1 MKKTSI
7 QDIATALGISKS
19 TVSLVL
25 NGRGDEKRIKKET
38 QEKIIEYARSVN
50 YSPNALARGLSRGK
64 SETIGL
70 IVPDIADHFYARIA
84 HQIEVKANSYGYQVV
99 YSSSLEQPD
108 LESKLIDT
116 MWSRQVEGLII
127 ASTQHNQRDIRQL
140 QNSNFPFVLIDRH
153 YPEIDTN
160 YVIVENARGVHSA
173 VNHLFKMG
181 KKHIAFV
188 TLKSDLE
195 AMLQRL
201 KGYQKGLTDLQLP
214 KKKEWVCAVSYQSTT
229 SELETGLKEMLKH
242 SKEIDAI
249 IFATHYLATNGLRI
263 LRKMNLDIPNDL
275 AVLSFDDIDAF
286 DLIQPA
292 ITSIAQPVNQIG
304 NLATD
309 ILFEQLKGAKL
320 NQQHILPTQLLI
332 RESCGE
338 KGINNISN

>member
-1 MKKTSI
+1 MKKISI
-7 QDIATALGISKS
+7 KDIAQTLGFSKS

-38 QEKIIEYARSVN
+38 QEKIIEYAHSVN

-99 YSSSLEQPD
+99 YSSSLEQPE
-108 LESKLIDT
+108 LESKLIET
-116 MWSRQVEGLII
+116 MRSRQVDGLII
-127 ASTQHNQRDIRQL
+127 ASTQHNQAEIRHL
-140 QNSNFPFVLIDRH
+140 KDSHFPFVLIDRH
-153 YPEIDTN
+153 YPHIETN
-160 YVIVENARGVHSA
+160 YVIVENAQGVHSA
-173 VNHLFKMG
+173 VRHLSKMG
-181 KKHIAFV
+181 RQHIALV

-195 AMLQRL
+195 AMRQRL
-201 KGYQKGLTDLQLP
+201 IGYQKGLADLQT
-214 KKKEWVCAVSYQSTT
+214 KNKKERICAVSYQS
-229 SELETGLKEMLKH
+229 SSAELEIALKELLLN

-275 AVLSFDDIDAF
+275 AILSFDDIDAF

-304 NLATD
+304 NLTTD
-309 ILFEQLKGAKL
+309 ILFAQLNGATR
-320 NQQHILPTQLLI
+320 NQQHILPTQLMI
-332 RESCGE
+332 RASCGE
-338 KGINNISN
+338 KVFNLISN